1 MKKIQIHI
9 TGRFISC
16 HYYFYRGTWLEGFFI
31 AYKWHGHFRVPRIVF
46 GRQVEQ
52 TASGRGGKSYRTPEI
67 LFLIHCTVFRFSH
80 LCPGWVYT
88 KSFEVMCKIQ
98 KWTGKKYEISDQFG
112 PGPNKSF
119 KTRTNSEGV
128 FQILGPDRTKTI
140 RFEKT
145 RMNSVCWSLPSYCR
159 FLYF

>member
-1 MKKIQIHI
+1 M
-9 TGRFISC
+9 
-16 HYYFYRGTWLEGFFI
+16 
-31 AYKWHGHFRVPRIVF
+31 PRIVF

-52 TASGRGGKSYRTPEI
+52 TASGRGDKSYRTPEI

-112 PGPNKSF
+112 PGPNRSF
-119 KTRTNSEGV
+119 KTRTNSEGI
-128 FQILGPDRTKTI
+128 FRILGPDRTRII
-140 RFEKT
+140 RFWKISDKF
-145 RMNSVCWSLPSYCR
+145 RLLIPAFVLPIFI
-159 FLYF
+159 FLVSHLMINTDSDSKKGMIQK